1 MMETSN
7 FEGLRKLQVPAKK
20 RYEVTFCYF
29 LIEFTCFTDLI
40 PAGASLYVL
49 LISDSYLQS
58 NLLKNPKF
66 THLNVWHQIY
76 TRDSDN

>member
-7 FEGLRKLQVPAKK
+7 YEALRKLQVPVRK

-29 LIEFTCFTDLI
+29 LIDFTCFTDLI

-49 LISDSYLQS
+49 L
-58 NLLKNPKF
+58 
-66 THLNVWHQIY
+66 T
-76 TRDSDN
+76 